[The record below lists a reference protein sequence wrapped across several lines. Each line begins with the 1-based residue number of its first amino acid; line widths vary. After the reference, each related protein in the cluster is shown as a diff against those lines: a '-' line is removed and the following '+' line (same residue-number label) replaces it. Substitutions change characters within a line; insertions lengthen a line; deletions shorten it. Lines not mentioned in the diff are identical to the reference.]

1 MFRFG
6 KYMVLYR
13 IGILAS
19 CGAIAYTLSLSTTT
33 LAQIIPDNSLGV
45 ERSIVTP
52 NVFHPDGLSDRIDG
66 GAIRGSNLFHSFQD
80 FNVGNLQRV
89 YFANPAGI
97 ENILGRVTG
106 NQASQILGTLGVLG
120 RANLYLINP
129 NGIIF
134 GKNARLD
141 IPGSFFASTAR
152 NLVLENGYQFGTDNP
167 GSPPLLTVNLR
178 PGLGDW
184 LPDSGAIANSGNLSA
199 QQNLTLVGNNLDL
212 QGQLQAGGNLTLQAA
227 NNLRVRDSISDA
239 FIAAAGQQLLV
250 QGNKIDIF
258 ALNHPASGFFSGQ
271 NMTFRSANP
280 IGANAHFY
288 SGGNFN
294 LENINGNRGDL
305 SSDDDPI
312 IRASG
317 DVSFNSYTG
326 ASLHIFAGGS
336 VNIDTIQITGT
347 AFTKLLDETV
357 TLSDGVTTVYINGN
371 LEPTVDIRAGTTN
384 FNPPGITGETT
395 GFSAPPNAN
404 GTATSAN
411 ITINRIIAPGGL
423 VFLTNQYQPNPALS
437 GDITVNRVIANVDA
451 AGGGNVVID
460 SRGRI
465 VTPNILDTSGVD
477 FSTSPPRY
485 ISRGG
490 DMTLLAKSDIFMP
503 PSSQIFSYGTVGG
516 NITLRSQS
524 AIIQA
529 PAAAADSFIES
540 ATYGAGQGGDV
551 NLNAPTISLSNFVQS
566 NVRRGAPG
574 SGGRLII
581 TANSLQANGAIL
593 SNVTRGGNGGNVI
606 INADAISL
614 DRSVVGSETFS
625 SNGGK
630 AGDVEINANTYVATN
645 GGQVRSFTGGIGDA
659 GNVTVSVLDSIT
671 LTGTNE
677 AGVFS
682 GFSSD
687 VRPNSIGNAG
697 TITIKTGSL
706 SMAGGAQI
714 RGTTAGRGNA
724 GRIDIEAA
732 RSIALD
738 GAILLPTPNR
748 PEPRVITTTIVS
760 EVLPGS
766 QGQGNVI
773 EIKTGQLSV
782 SNGAGISA
790 STVSSGNAGSILIN
804 ATESVSFD
812 GNPGAPF
819 FPSGAFVGTLAGA
832 SGQGGTLTINTPS
845 LSVTN
850 GAQLEAVTESGGNA
864 GNININASE
873 SVFLSGAYTGL
884 FSNTTRG
891 STGNGGN
898 ISINHAQ
905 IEIRDSAAISVDSK
919 GSGRG
924 GNIEVQANRLTLNND
939 AKISAETAST
949 DGGNISLALSD
960 LLVLRRESRIST
972 NAGNEAAGGDGGNI
986 RIDSRFVVAFAPENS
1001 DITANAFFGRG
1012 GNVDI
1017 NATSIF
1023 GLAFQPQL
1031 TPFSDITASSQFGV
1045 SGTVSLN
1052 TPEVDPGSG
1061 LLPLPAQVSDPS
1073 DQIIVG
1079 CAAAEGNSFTITGRG
1094 GLPENPTAAITVA
1107 RSQTVWQDLRDFSS
1121 ANERAN
1127 TSPQNPQ
1134 SSISQSRVQIVEATG
1149 WVVNEKGQVE
1159 LVARLPNGT
1168 TVRPG
1173 FQFPHC
1179 NDLQKMR

>member
-1 MFRFG
+1 
-6 KYMVLYR
+6 MVRYR

-19 CGAIAYTLSLSTTT
+19 CGAIAYTLSLTTTT
-33 LAQIIPDNSLGV
+33 LAQIIPDNSLGA

-52 NVFHPDGLSDRIDG
+52 NVPHQGALSDRIDG

-89 YFANPAGI
+89 YFANPTGI

-106 NQASQILGTLGVLG
+106 SQASQILGTLGVLG
-120 RANLYLINP
+120 SANLYLINP

-141 IPGSFFASTAR
+141 ISGSFFASTAR
-152 NLVLENGYQFGTDNP
+152 NLVLENGYQFGTENP
-167 GSPPLLTVNLR
+167 GAPPLLTVNVR

-184 LPDSGAIANSGNLSA
+184 LPASGAIANSGNLSVG
-199 QQNLTLVGNNLDL
+199 QNLTLVGNNLDL
-212 QGQLQAGGNLTLQAA
+212 QGQLQAGGNLTLQAT

-239 FIAAAGQQLLV
+239 FIASAGQQLLF
-250 QGNKIDIF
+250 QGNKLDIF

-294 LENINGNRGDL
+294 LENINGDRGDL

-336 VNIDTIQITGT
+336 VNIDRILITGT
-347 AFTKLLDETV
+347 EPANFINETV
-357 TLSDGVTTVYINGN
+357 TLSDGVTTVTINGN
-371 LEPTVDIRAGTTN
+371 LTPTVDIRAGTTN
-384 FNPPGITGETT
+384 FNPPGITGATT
-395 GFSAPPNAN
+395 GFSAPPNPN

-437 GDITVNRVIANVDA
+437 GDITVNNLIATAAA

-465 VTPNILDTSGVD
+465 VTPNFLDTSGAD
-477 FSTSPPRY
+477 YSTNPARY

-490 DMTLLAKSDIFMP
+490 DMTLIALGDIFMP
-503 PSSQIFSYGTVGG
+503 PSSRIFSEGIVGG

-529 PAAAADSFIES
+529 PTASGNSYIES

-581 TANSLQANGAIL
+581 TANSLQGNGAIL

-625 SNGGK
+625 PNGGK
-630 AGDVEINANTYVATN
+630 AGDVEINANTFVATN

-671 LTGTNE
+671 LTGTNG
-677 AGVFS
+677 GVFS

-687 VRPNSIGNAG
+687 VRRDAVGNAG
-697 TITIKTGSL
+697 AIAIETGSL
-706 SMAGGAQI
+706 SMARGAQI
-714 RGTTAGRGNA
+714 RGTTLGRGNA
-724 GRIDIEAA
+724 GRIEIEAT

-738 GAILLPTPNR
+738 GGILVTIPNR
-748 PEPRVITTTIVS
+748 PEPVPITTAIVS
-760 EVLPGS
+760 EVTPGS
-766 QGQGNVI
+766 QGQGNLI
-773 EIKTGQLSV
+773 EINTGQLSV

-804 ATESVSFD
+804 ASESVSFD

-850 GAQLEAVTESGGNA
+850 GAQLEAVTESRGNA

-873 SVFLSGAYTGL
+873 SILLSGADTGV
-884 FSNTTRG
+884 FSNTTPA

-898 ISINHAQ
+898 ISIDPAQ
-905 IEIRDSAAISVDSK
+905 IEIRNGAAISVDSQ
-919 GSGRG
+919 GSGTG
-924 GNIEVQANRLTLNND
+924 GNIEVEANRLTLDNG
-939 AKISAETAST
+939 ARISAETAST
-949 DGGNISLALSD
+949 DGGNISLELPD
-960 LLVLRRESRIST
+960 LLVLRRESQIST
-972 NAGNEAAGGDGGNI
+972 TAGKAGSSGDGGNI
-986 RIDSRFVVAFAPENS
+986 TIDTGFLVAFPQENS
-1001 DITANAFFGRG
+1001 DITANAFLGRG

-1023 GLAFQPQL
+1023 GLALRSQP
-1031 TPFSDITASSQFGV
+1031 TPLSDITASSQFGV
-1045 SGTVSLN
+1045 SGTVSIN
-1052 TPEVDPGSG
+1052 TPDVDPGSG
-1061 LLPLPAQVSDPS
+1061 LVSLPEQVSDPS
-1073 DQIIVG
+1073 DQVIVG
-1079 CAAAEGNSFTITGRG
+1079 CAAEGNSFTITGRG

-1121 ANERAN
+1121 ANEPAN
-1127 TSPQNPQ
+1127 TSPQNPP
-1134 SSISQSRVQIVEATG
+1134 SSISQSKVQIIEATG

-1173 FQFPHC
+1173 FQFPDC
-1179 NDLQKMR
+1179 KDLQNMR